1 MPARWSVAD
10 RFVIPSTARAE
21 DGAFLAMSE
30 VAELAASTDTEY
42 RIIGAHIISVHT
54 ARHELDLPLRQT
66 GADVGLQAKV
76 LSSSGLV
83 QALIDRGYRQEGGN
97 RFIRKVDDLELAV
110 DLLVP
115 AYTSRIRHNRPVGDL
130 FVDEVPGLSYALA
143 RDPFVGNLRVR
154 LTNGTYVDTAPYFP
168 DAIAALCLKVLA
180 FAARHEKRDA
190 IDVWRMLE
198 VVNADGV
205 TAASWPD
212 RATPRQTAERLRNG
226 FLPARGPGVRLA
238 TNQAEQQARIRALV
252 ARVVS
257 PPD

>member
-1 MPARWSVAD
+1 MAD

-97 RFIRKVDDLELAV
+97 RFIRAVDDLELAI

-115 AYTSRIRHNRPVGDL
+115 AYTSRIRHDRPVGDL

-143 RDPFVGNLRVR
+143 RDPFVANLRIR
-154 LTNGTYVDTAPYFP
+154 LTTGRYVDAAPRFP
-168 DAIAALCLKVLA
+168 DAVAALCLKVLA
-180 FAARHEKRDA
+180 FAARLEQRDA

-198 VVNADGV
+198 VVSADGV
-205 TAASWPD
+205 TATTWPD
-212 RATPRQTAERLRNG
+212 RATPRQAAERLRTD
-226 FLPARGPGVRLA
+226 FLPARGKGVRLA
-238 TNQAEQQARIRALV
+238 TDQSGQQARIRALV
-252 ARVVS
+252 ARVVGAS
-257 PPD
+257 D

>member
-1 MPARWSVAD
+1 MAD

-21 DGAFLAMSE
+21 DGAFLAMAD
-30 VAELAASTDTEY
+30 VAELATSTDTEY
-42 RIIGAHIISVHT
+42 RIIGAHMVSVHT

-66 GADVGLQAKV
+66 GDADVGLQAKV
-76 LSSSGLV
+76 LASSGLV
-83 QALIDRGYRQEGGN
+83 QALTDRGYRQQGGN
-97 RFIRKVDDLELAV
+97 RFIRELDDLELAI

-143 RDPFVGNLRVR
+143 RDPFVANLRVR
-154 LTNGTYVDTAPYFP
+154 LTNGTYVDTAPLFP

-180 FAARHEKRDA
+180 FSARLEKRDA

-205 TAASWPD
+205 TLTTWPD
-212 RATPRQTAERLRNG
+212 RATPRQAAEGLRSD
-226 FLPARGPGVRLA
+226 FLPATGKGVRLA
-238 TNQAEQQARIRALV
+238 ADQPGQQARIRALV
-252 ARVVS
+252 SRVVGTL
-257 PPD
+257 D